1 MDWYKAKTIMIVF
14 LIAVNVGL
22 GIYIVI
28 DNINDKKI
36 KNSVADEVVE
46 LLEKNN
52 IELERKLLLSNTD
65 SQNIKKITA
74 QNIISDYFYFSKNII
89 GENVKSFK
97 DNVYENNIGKV
108 TFNGDNF
115 RGESFDGYFLSE
127 ISTSKKNVKEN
138 AKKYLKS
145 IGVDVND
152 VTSKL
157 EEKDGRFFVRFQ
169 REVENKKIFK
179 MNITVEM
186 TPKGIVSVSGN
197 WYNLKIENETDE
209 LKNIMGVMVEYMN
222 TQGKKDKKI
231 VVKNID
237 LGYGIISGKVFNENV
252 EFVPVWEIT
261 DDSGNTRYI
270 NALM

>member
-14 LIAVNVGL
+14 LIAVNIGL
-22 GIYIVI
+22 GIYIIV
-28 DNINDKKI
+28 DNVNDKKI

-52 IELERKLLLSNTD
+52 IEVERKLLLSNTD
-65 SQNIKKITA
+65 SQNIKKINA

-89 GENVKSFK
+89 GENVKSFE

-115 RGESFDGYFLSE
+115 KGESADGYFLSE
-127 ISTSKKNVKEN
+127 ISTSKKNAKEN

-152 VTSKL
+152 ATLKL
-157 EEKDGRFFVRFQ
+157 EEKDDRFFVRFQ
-169 REVENKKIFK
+169 REIENKKIFK
-179 MNITVEM
+179 MNITVEL
-186 TPKGIVSVSGN
+186 THKGVVSVFGN
-197 WYNLKIENETDE
+197 WYNLKIEKETSE
-209 LKNIMGVMVEYMN
+209 PKSIMGVMVEYMN
-222 TQGKKDKKI
+222 TQEKKDKKI

-237 LGYGIISGKVFNENV
+237 LGYGVISSKAFNENV
-252 EFVPVWEIT
+252 NLVPMWEIT
-261 DDSGNTRYI
+261 DDSGNIKYI